1 MNKLVLAGM
10 VVLSLTGCGVA
21 SVPVSPQAAIASDI
35 AVKQNLLQHKE
46 LKTLVP
52 YVIKN
57 QSKAKANKTN
67 VARLWVA
74 LDYAHDLALD
84 EGNKKAEQ
92 IASEALERHHKR
104 SAEVTGNLPTKV
116 AEEMKA
122 DLLEAFH
129 DIEATLE

>member
-1 MNKLVLAGM
+1 MNKLMLAGM

-35 AVKQNLLQHKE
+35 SAKQNILQHKE

-67 VARLWVA
+67 LARLWVA
-74 LDYAHDLALD
+74 LDYAQGLAVD

-104 SAEVTGNLPTKV
+104 SAEYPGNLPTKV
-116 AEEMKA
+116 AEEMKEN
-122 DLLEAFH
+122 LLEAFH